1 MSSLRLNFPIILLIL
16 LGFGLRIHDLEA
28 APLRGDEAFSALYW
42 SDVSLAN
49 SLSQI
54 APIDPHPPL
63 AFALFR
69 IWAVILGGIDS
80 VFSLRFISV
89 IGNTLGIAA
98 MYCLARRL
106 TGRRDAGLIAALI
119 WALHPYEIWHS
130 QDYRNYAV
138 WAGASAVSLWLG
150 LRLLDKCD
158 RKDWLLY
165 AFASFSAALLFYA
178 EVLNVVALSCAVALA
193 AGRGRQFT
201 LRFLALQLAIALTA
215 IGAFIVIQARS
226 DFFGVYGGNLEPFAA
241 ADYLTRFIPALMFG
255 DTFGATLAAIW
266 PLMALV
272 YAFALLAVWFSSPRQ
287 FATLVILTW
296 LPLLLLGVVSLSR
309 DVFNPRYVLNTVP
322 ALILVLT
329 IASLRAAELLQKTIR
344 LNHRIL
350 VLCVLSPWLVL
361 AGLALQTYF
370 NVSAF
375 SKSPAW
381 DELGRFLSSRVNE
394 SDLVIQLSVD
404 PAFAYYYAGDAPELA
419 LPTHSAQTEDEINA
433 ALAALRGSFNTVFV
447 VSREQAGWANAGMV
461 EAWMGENLQEVMRTD
476 VAGLPVRQYAEWR
489 APQDSAAM
497 TRFGDAVALLGYEF
511 FASPLPIGELLLWV
525 YWLPTSPTEG
535 ALKSFAHLYG
545 GAKPGTEGALRS
557 QDDQF
562 PQRRRLDSRSW
573 EIGTAFRDVYYLPA
587 LDLEDGDYRV
597 SVGWYDQV
605 SGRRLQVADGSDAVE
620 LEAFSYAA
628 LKGADQHSA

>member
-1 MSSLRLNFPIILLIL
+1 MSSLRHNIPIILLIL
-16 LGFGLRIHDLEA
+16 LGFGLRLHDLEA

-42 SDVSLAN
+42 SDVSLAY

-80 VFSLRFISV
+80 EFSLRFISV

-98 MYCLARRL
+98 MYCLARRF
-106 TGRRDAGLIAALI
+106 TRGRDAGLIAALI
-119 WALHPYEIWHS
+119 WALHPFEVWHS
-130 QDYRNYAV
+130 QDFRNYAV

-150 LRLLDKCD
+150 LRLLDRRGPKE
-158 RKDWLLY
+158 WLHY
-165 AFASFSAALLFYA
+165 ACASLCAALLFYA
-178 EVLNVVALSCAVALA
+178 EILNLVALSCAVALA
-193 AGRGRQFT
+193 ARRQRQFT
-201 LRFLALQLAIALTA
+201 LRFLALQLAIGLAS
-215 IGAFIVIQARS
+215 IGAFIVLQARS

-241 ADYLTRFIPALMFG
+241 VDYLTRFIPMLLFG
-255 DTFGATLAAIW
+255 DTFGVMLAAVW
-266 PLMALV
+266 PLLALV
-272 YAFALLAVWFSSPRQ
+272 YAAAFLAVWLSSRRQ
-287 FATLVILTW
+287 FATLMILTW
-296 LPLLLLGVVSLSR
+296 LPLLLLGAASYSR

-344 LNHRIL
+344 LSHRIL
-350 VLCVLSPWLVL
+350 ALCVLSPWLVV
-361 AGLALQTYF
+361 ASGGMHAYF
-370 NVSAF
+370 NDSAF

-381 DELGRFLSSRVNE
+381 DELGRFLSSRVKE

-419 LPTHSAQTEDEINA
+419 LPEHSAQTEDEINS
-433 ALAALRGSFNTVFV
+433 ALAALRGSFDTVFV
-447 VSREQAGWANAGMV
+447 VSREQAGWANAGLV

-476 VAGLPVRQYAEWR
+476 AAGLPVRQYAEWR

-497 TRFGDAVALLGYEF
+497 TSFGDAVALLGYEF
-511 FASPLPIGELLLWV
+511 FATPLPSGELLLWV
-525 YWLPTSPTEG
+525 YWLPLSPTEG

-545 GAKPGTEGALRS
+545 DVEPGAESLLRS
-557 QDDQF
+557 QDDQY

-587 LDLEDGDYRV
+587 QELEDGDYRV
-597 SVGWYDQV
+597 SVGWYDPI
-605 SGRRLQVADGSDAVE
+605 SGRRLQSAEGSDAVE
-620 LEAFSYAA
+620 LEAFSYGAR
-628 LKGADQHSA
+628 KGME

>member
-1 MSSLRLNFPIILLIL
+1 MSELRLNIPTILLIL
-16 LGFGLRIHDLEA
+16 LGFGLRIHNLEA

-42 SDVSLAN
+42 SDVSLSY

-63 AFALFR
+63 AFVLFR
-69 IWAVILGGIDS
+69 IWAVVLGGIDS

-98 MYCLARRL
+98 MYCLARRF
-106 TGRRDAGLIAALI
+106 TRSRDAGLIAALI

-130 QDYRNYAV
+130 QDYRNYAI

-150 LRLLDKCD
+150 LRLLDRRD
-158 RKDWLLY
+158 RKAWLVY
-165 AFASFSAALLFYA
+165 AGASLSAALLFYA
-178 EVLNVVALSCAVALA
+178 EVLNVAALACVVALA
-193 AGRGRQFT
+193 AGRERQFR
-201 LRFLALQLAIALTA
+201 LRFLALQLAITSAA
-215 IGAFIVIQARS
+215 IGAFLVIQARS

-241 ADYLTRFIPALMFG
+241 ADYLTRFVPTLMFG
-255 DTFGATLAAIW
+255 DSFGATLADLW
-266 PLMALV
+266 PLVALA
-272 YAFALLAVWFSSPRQ
+272 YAAALLAVWTSSPRQ
-287 FATLVILTW
+287 FVTLVILTW
-296 LPLLLLGVVSLSR
+296 LPLLLLGAASFSR
-309 DVFNPRYVLNTVP
+309 DVFNPRYVLNAVP
-322 ALILVLT
+322 ALILVLA
-329 IASLRAAELLQKTIR
+329 IASQRAAELLRTR
-344 LNHRIL
+344 LRIKPA
-350 VLCVLSPWLVL
+350 VLAMCVLSPWIVL
-361 AGLALQTYF
+361 AGAALQAYF
-370 NVSAF
+370 NDSAF

-381 DELGRFLSSRVNE
+381 DELGAFLSSRVKE

-433 ALAALRGSFNTVFV
+433 ALAALRGSFDTVYV

-476 VAGLPVRQYAEWR
+476 VAGLPVRQYAEWQ

-497 TRFGDAVALLGYEF
+497 TSFGDAVALLGYEF
-511 FASPLPIGELLLWV
+511 FATPLPSGELLLWV
-525 YWLPTSPTEG
+525 TWLPLSPTED

-545 GAKPGTEGALRS
+545 GVKPGAEGALWA
-557 QDDQF
+557 QDDQY
-562 PQRRRLDSRSW
+562 PQRRRLDSRTW

-587 LDLEDGDYRV
+587 QDLEDGDYRV
-597 SVGWYDQV
+597 SVGWYDPD

-620 LEAFSYAA
+620 LEAFSY
-628 LKGADQHSA
+628 SARPGLD